1 MKVLVTDELYAP
13 FKDEKYK
20 AFNSRLVTGTL
31 PLYGIRLP
39 ILRKLSKEVVFEDI
53 EITYHEDVL
62 LSSFSIGY
70 SHISYEEKLE
80 KLTVLLPYFESWDQT
95 DSAITVFKPKEEKNI
110 AYRYFSELLKS
121 KKTYYRRLAI
131 VFFLQNRKLYN
142 REQVLDILIN
152 ADSAEYYI
160 SMALAWALSIF
171 IIEDPTLTPLL
182 NKVSKETKRRTEQ
195 KIRDSHQSS
204 TVV

>member
-1 MKVLVTDELYAP
+1 MVTDELYAP

-31 PLYGIRLP
+31 PLYGVRLP
-39 ILRKLSKEVVFEDI
+39 ILRKLSKEVAFEDI
-53 EITYHEDVL
+53 EIKYHEDVL
-62 LSSFSIGY
+62 LKSFSLGY
-70 SHISYEEKLE
+70 SKHSYKEKLE
-80 KLTVLLPYFESWDQT
+80 KLTTLLPYFESWDQT
-95 DSAITVFKPKEEKNI
+95 DSAITVFKPKEKEKEI

-131 VFFLQNRKLYN
+131 VFFLQNRKLYD
-142 REQVLDILIN
+142 REQILDILIN
-152 ADSAEYYI
+152 ADSTEYYV